1 MAISQSAGRVIK
13 FGAAADT
20 TTRTLHVA
28 KLVWVGPTTAGH
40 SIEIRNTAGDTLWA
54 ATCSVANEYVEADF
68 GDADLL
74 HAVGFTVQTMTS
86 GYLLVYLK

>member
-13 FGAAADT
+13 FGAAADA

-28 KLVWVGPTTAGH
+28 KIVWVGPTTAGH
-40 SIEIRNTAGDTLWA
+40 SVEVRNAAGDTLWA
-54 ATCSVANEYVEADF
+54 AVCSVANEYIEADF
-68 GDADLL
+68 DACDLL